1 MKKIISFLGLL
12 VTIVLLTGLNP
23 NSANAET
30 TWTYTYTYDNI
41 PSRTVSYALLGD
53 HPNYLDFTVD
63 GTAYKITSEYKVT
76 DAFCDK
82 YGTVWSSLLSD
93 SDVLYLGFYNF
104 ELQGTEDPVFH
115 ITRIGIVGTSDIDW
129 LAIYGA
135 DMPNT
140 FWTLPNV
147 DELSNYLSTGELNY
161 NYIPNPN
168 LNPTPIPV
176 TEEPVKPTSPAL
188 TETPVPTEPSS
199 TEKPAPIATIPAPTQ
214 LPVPTETIPTPT
226 SAPIPTASAPADS
239 NTTPEPVGKPASVI
253 KKGSTISLVDSNG
266 NILKTITLKA
276 GKLTVNGKSAVKN
289 VKSAYFTKK
298 GTVVYLTKSGKAYY
312 INSKNKSKLIKAKV
326 KKVKTSKGFATTLKL
341 KNGKTVKIRV

>member
-1 MKKIISFLGLL
+1 MNKYIKFFSFML
-12 VTIVLLTGLNP
+12 LLTCFLIVGKP
-23 NSANAET
+23 ASAKT
-30 TWTYTYTYDNI
+30 ISYHFDNI
-41 PSRTVSYALLGD
+41 PDRTITYTGEDNFLYVTINNVTYVIESETEIALARCSTDGTIWISASGSINIFWINYEIQKEYMNMVGYANGAITLNND
-53 HPNYLDFTVD
+53 DDFTHSYSSHLIKLD
-63 GTAYKITSEYKVT
+63 YPSIEYLQLVYST
-76 DAFCDK
+76 HDK
-82 YGTVWSSLLSD
+82 P
-93 SDVLYLGFYNF
+93 
-104 ELQGTEDPVFH
+104 E
-115 ITRIGIVGTSDIDW
+115 
-129 LAIYGA
+129 
-135 DMPNT
+135 
-140 FWTLPNV
+140 
-147 DELSNYLSTGELNY
+147 
-161 NYIPNPN
+161 
-168 LNPTPIPV
+168 NPTPTIDPSEIPTGTPV
-176 TEEPVKPTSPAL
+176 PTEEPVKPTSPVL